1 MKVLFV
7 TSEAVP
13 FSKTGGLADVSHAL
27 PLALIE
33 AGIDVRIITTKSFE
47 ENINYTNPQLLKEFN
62 VQLGWRNQYCGLIK
76 VVHNKIPY
84 YFIDNEYYF
93 KRNQLYGEYD
103 DGERFLFFSSA
114 VLESINY
121 MDDFIP
127 DIIHMNDWH
136 SGAISILLKENYYK
150 NLENVKTIFT
160 IHNLRFQGIFDKFLL
175 TDMLGI
181 SENQFSDGTLE
192 FYGNINLM
200 KGAINNSDIVTT
212 VSPTYSREIMTD
224 FFGENLHNVLKSN
237 EYKVFGILNGID
249 QKIYNPQNDS
259 FINSNYDISS
269 INKKFENKRFI
280 QEKLSLE
287 TNPSAPVISMISRF
301 DEMKGFDLIIKVFDE
316 LMDENIQ
323 MIILGV
329 GESKYENFFKS
340 RQDRYKGKF
349 SLNTVFDEAL
359 AHEIYA
365 GSDMF
370 LMPSKFEPCGLSQQ
384 ISMAY
389 GTVPIVRE
397 TGGLKDT
404 VTHYN
409 KYDET
414 GNGFSFGSYNAHEML
429 FAIKRALEIYPV
441 KDKWQKIVES
451 AMNFNS
457 SWKVSANKYIE
468 LYNKLLE
475 KSDDY

>member
-1 MKVLFV
+1 
-7 TSEAVP
+7 
-13 FSKTGGLADVSHAL
+13 
-27 PLALIE
+27 
-33 AGIDVRIITTKSFE
+33 
-47 ENINYTNPQLLKEFN
+47 
-62 VQLGWRNQYCGLIK
+62 
-76 VVHNKIPY
+76 
-84 YFIDNEYYF
+84 
-93 KRNQLYGEYD
+93 
-103 DGERFLFFSSA
+103 
-114 VLESINY
+114 
-121 MDDFIP
+121 
-127 DIIHMNDWH
+127 
-136 SGAISILLKENYYK
+136 
-150 NLENVKTIFT
+150 
-160 IHNLRFQGIFDKFLL
+160 
-175 TDMLGI
+175 MLGI

-404 VTHYN
+404 VTPYN